1 MSFTRIQRRFTAWLA
16 MLALALGA
24 LAPAMAQVAVSA
36 SDRSNWVQ
44 ICSASGMVWIQAD
57 AAALGTDSVPL
68 ADMGAP
74 CAWCL
79 MHSAVAGLPP
89 APVMGF
95 NSSLPQPLPGGCM
108 VAAPPVGVWTAAPA
122 RAPPSAFA

>member
-1 MSFTRIQRRFTAWLA
+1 MSSTRIQRRFTAWLA
-16 MLALALGA
+16 LLALALSA
-24 LAPAMAQVAVSA
+24 LAPTMAQAVVSA
-36 SDRSNWVQ
+36 SERSDWVQ

-57 AAALGTDSVPL
+57 AAASGTDSVPL
-68 ADMGAP
+68 ADMAAP

-95 NSSLPQPLPGGCM
+95 TSSLPQLLPGGCM
-108 VAAPPVGVWTAAPA
+108 AAAPPTGVWTAAPA
-122 RAPPSAFA
+122 RAPPVLA